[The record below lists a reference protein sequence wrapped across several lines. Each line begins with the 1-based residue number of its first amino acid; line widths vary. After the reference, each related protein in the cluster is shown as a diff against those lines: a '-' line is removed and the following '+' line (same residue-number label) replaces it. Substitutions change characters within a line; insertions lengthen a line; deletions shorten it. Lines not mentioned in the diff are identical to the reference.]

1 MNCVI
6 IEDEFAGQEILKIK
20 LKTFFPAIHV
30 LAVIDSLEKA
40 IEFLQVNKAKIDFIF
55 LDIHLKG
62 GNGLQILNQL
72 KDRNFD
78 VIFTTAFENYALEAF
93 KENAIHYLLKPF
105 SDEDF
110 QTAVNRIF
118 EKRNIHGQQ
127 DFMYIST
134 RNEEVKLA
142 ISDIFY
148 LKSEGSYTDI
158 FTKDRKFTS
167 SKNLGE
173 FEKLLQATIFVRV
186 HHSFIINIQ
195 KIKSIEKGKN
205 ALVHLQ
211 NQTEIPI
218 SQRKMAALMSIIK
231 TN

>member
-20 LKTFFPAIHV
+20 MKALFPTIQI
-30 LAVIDSLEKA
+30 LAVLESVEKV
-40 IEFLQVNKAKIDFIF
+40 IEFLQVNKAKVDFIF

-62 GNGLQILNQL
+62 GNGLHILDQF
-72 KDRNFD
+72 KERSFD
-78 VIFTTAFENYALEAF
+78 VIFTTAYENYALDAF
-93 KENAIHYLLKPF
+93 KENAVHYLLKPF
-105 SDEDF
+105 SDEDL
-110 QTAVNRIF
+110 QSAVKRIF
-118 EKRNIHGQQ
+118 EKRNISHQE
-127 DFMYIST
+127 DFMYISN
-134 RNEEVKLA
+134 RNEELKL
-142 ISDIFY
+142 SMTDIYY
-148 LKSEGSYTDI
+148 LKSEGAYTDI
-158 FTKDRKFTS
+158 FTENRKFTS

-173 FEKLLQATIFVRV
+173 FEKILPSTFFIRV

-211 NQTEIPI
+211 NKAEIPI
-218 SQRKMAALMSIIK
+218 SQRKMSALMSSIK